1 MPALHKLNRSY
12 LNATGFLSFHEAN
25 ILTETLLRLKG
36 MGIVAYGVHDC
47 VIVKCSCKAE
57 AIDTYR
63 DIIRNY
69 VLKVQK
75 KSGVPE
81 VVTDVA
87 LRVEELGSD
96 KVKLS
101 GSYK

>member
-1 MPALHKLNRSY
+1 
-12 LNATGFLSFHEAN
+12 
-25 ILTETLLRLKG
+25 
-36 MGIVAYGVHDC
+36 MGIVAYGIHDC
-47 VIVKCSCKAE
+47 VIVKCSCKDE
-57 AIDTYR
+57 AINTYR

-75 KSGVPE
+75 KSGVPK

-87 LRVEELGSD
+87 LSFEELGSD

>member
-1 MPALHKLNRSY
+1 
-12 LNATGFLSFHEAN
+12 
-25 ILTETLLRLKG
+25 

-47 VIVKCSCKAE
+47 VIVKCSCKDE
-57 AIDTYR
+57 AINTYR

-75 KSGVPE
+75 QSGLPK
-81 VVTDVA
+81 VVKDVA
-87 LRVEELGSD
+87 LSVEELGSG

-101 GSYK
+101 GSYN